1 MRSSW
6 TRVATKVLLLMAI
19 VAMVTAS
26 SPRHH
31 LRGPS
36 STVLTAISRRLPY
49 LSFSRLSSPIPPQNF
64 RQVNTD
70 RLYSGMTV
78 LNSKRHIRDDEDAI
92 DVSLQNAVRLD
103 LVKLA
108 YAIEGHSQSA
118 GVLAP

>member
-31 LRGPS
+31 YRGPS
-36 STVLTAISRRLPY
+36 STVLTASRRLPY

>member
-6 TRVATKVLLLMAI
+6 TRVATKLLLVVI

-26 SPRHH
+26 SRRHH
-31 LRGPS
+31 LFDPS
-36 STVLTAISRRLPY
+36 SPVLTASRRLPH
-49 LSFSRLSSPIPPQNF
+49 LSFRQLLSPIQPQNF

-78 LNSKRHIRDDEDAI
+78 LNSTRRSRDDEDAI
-92 DVSLQNAVRLD
+92 DVSLRNAVRLH

-108 YAIEGHSQSA
+108 FAIDS
-118 GVLAP
+118 GVTRIHVTRGGN